1 MLQDNRGVEIFSLS
15 SLVKMTKR
23 CLFFPF
29 CFLNLKRNKVAG

>member
-23 CLFFPF
+23 CLSFR
-29 CFLNLKRNKVAG
+29 FLLLKSAKK